1 LKTIKTLTKE
11 PRKKQRNQKKKD
23 QIEIIIIIEKNHLI
37 DLNDKIESH
46 KNFDKME
53 YKQNQKIK
61 SRRTK

>member
-1 LKTIKTLTKE
+1 MTKE